1 MVNIHTD
8 FGIFLKKLRLDNREQ
23 AEDMAQKLGVSKGFL
38 FAVQSGKKKIPESWE
53 GKLRDVYELTPKQQ
67 KELRWTILASSDTLQ
82 INVSDVSPPKR
93 NLAVKFVCEFRELD
107 EEKVRGLQEILDAP
121 KAPEQ

>member
-53 GKLRDVYELTPKQQ
+53 GKLRDIYELTPKQQ

-82 INVSDVSPPKR
+82 INVSDVSPPKH